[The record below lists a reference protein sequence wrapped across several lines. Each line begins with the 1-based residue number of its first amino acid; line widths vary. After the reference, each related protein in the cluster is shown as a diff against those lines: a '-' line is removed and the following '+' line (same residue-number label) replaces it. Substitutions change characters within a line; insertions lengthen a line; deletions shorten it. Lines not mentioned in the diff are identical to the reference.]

1 MDQAL
6 KEAGM
11 ATQAWLHVVTEH
23 AVVLI
28 DWMALVLI
36 AIGTVEAFVNG
47 LRAMLTHPGA
57 SHETRAVW
65 LRYARWLV
73 AGLTFQ
79 LAADILETAI
89 APTWQDIGR
98 LGAIAVIRTFLN
110 FFLERDLGEVLERR
124 DERAKES
131 STVSHTE

>member
-1 MDQAL
+1 MEEL
-6 KEAGM
+6 LRV
-11 ATQAWLHVVTEH
+11 ATRH

-47 LRAMLTHPGA
+47 LRAMLTQPGA
-57 SHETRAVW
+57 SHASRGVW

-89 APTWQDIGR
+89 APSWQDIGR
-98 LGAIAVIRTFLN
+98 LGRSSSGGDD
-110 FFLERDLGEVLERR
+110 DLPCT
-124 DERAKES
+124 S
-131 STVSHTE
+131 SG